1 MTLRLAAFCSIVG
14 AYALG
19 AQAVARPHRDICL
32 RGQPL
37 EKCRGFVIFEAT
49 VEGAGA
55 GTAQTIVFGT
65 PPVQG
70 RSTRS
75 DFSSYLGWTVGGMVN
90 TDSAHALG
98 AAVQMARFSSNPRWA
113 VVARRRT
120 FFRSG
125 PTLDLSAGPLVARQP
140 SPDGFG
146 SVTAYGATAE
156 VAVGLGDMIGI
167 TGGIDAAH
175 TKTRGSAA
183 LYAGVRVGS
192 YAALGVTALVAI
204 ANVIAPRG
212 ID

>member
-1 MTLRLAAFCSIVG
+1 MNTRMTVRLTAFCSIV
-14 AYALG
+14 AACSLG
-19 AQAVARPHRDICL
+19 GQAVARSQRDLCF

-37 EKCRGFVIFEAT
+37 ETCREFVIFEAT
-49 VEGAGA
+49 LEGAGA

-70 RSTRS
+70 RSPRS
-75 DFSSYLGWTVGGMVN
+75 DFSSFLGWTVGGMVN
-90 TDSAHALG
+90 TDSTHALG
-98 AAVQMARFSSNPRWA
+98 AAVQLARFSSNPRWA

-120 FFRSG
+120 FFRNG

-167 TGGIDAAH
+167 MGGIDAAH
-175 TKTRGSAA
+175 TKT
-183 LYAGVRVGS
+183 
-192 YAALGVTALVAI
+192 
-204 ANVIAPRG
+204 
-212 ID
+212 